1 MKMERMITDKMI
13 MRKMIIRTCF
23 LFCYANILR
32 LSCSVI
38 METVISK
45 MIIIKEMIWERMIKK
60 S

>member
-1 MKMERMITDKMI
+1 MMRERMITKKMT
-13 MRKMIIRTCF
+13 MGRMIIRTCF

-45 MIIIKEMIWERMIKK
+45 MIYI
-60 S
+60 